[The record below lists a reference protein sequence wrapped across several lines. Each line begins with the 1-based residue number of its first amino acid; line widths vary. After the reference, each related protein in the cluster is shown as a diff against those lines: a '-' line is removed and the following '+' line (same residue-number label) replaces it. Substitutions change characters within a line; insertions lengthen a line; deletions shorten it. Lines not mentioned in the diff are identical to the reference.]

1 MEKNENDM
9 NSVKRRGGATVATV
23 ATVDNFLKN
32 AEVYAAKNL
41 FSLRGMNIYR
51 FPDWVIN
58 FIINNWIRIGD
69 RNGGTYVKPGLSD
82 DRMQL
87 LRDRFAG
94 GRRRKRKSRRKKRGR
109 KSRRKTKRRRK
120 RKTRKRR

>member
-9 NSVKRRGGATVATV
+9 NSGKRRGGGNGGDRTRVH
-23 ATVDNFLKN
+23 DFLKN
-32 AEVYAAKNL
+32 ECHLASKNL
-41 FSLRGMNIYR
+41 FSMTAMNNYR

-58 FIINNWIRIGD
+58 FIKNNWIRISD
-69 RNGGTYVKPGLSD
+69 NFGGIYVKPGLSD
-82 DRMQL
+82 DRMQQ
-87 LRDRFAG
+87 LRDQFAG
-94 GRRRKRKSRRKKRGR
+94 GRRRKRKSRRKKRRR